1 MSRRIKIENVDDLH
15 VHALREASD
24 AAEGLH
30 KRIVHH
36 VGHHVASD
44 LFECFVS
51 RRGGL
56 AAMKLVSFRHQ
67 GPHVRGL

>member
-15 VHALREASD
+15 LHALREASD

-44 LFECFVS
+44 LLNAL
-51 RRGGL
+51 L
-56 AAMKLVSFRHQ
+56 AV
-67 GPHVRGL
+67 VEV